1 MIPGAPGRIVS
12 LMTALLHR
20 LAPAIAGAVC
30 VFALSSAFAQPGYAQ
45 TAAAGDV
52 SGTVRD
58 STGGVLPGA
67 TLVLAN
73 IETGVERTSVTNETG
88 RFRIPAVAAGA
99 YTLTVSLDGFATVQR
114 AGLTL
119 EVGQVL
125 AVDVAL
131 PPAGVSQEVT
141 VTADAPVIEPGRTQT
156 GAVVSRTE
164 IENLPS
170 NGRDF
175 LSFSTQVAGVT
186 GQQMSGQG
194 SGISFNGQRARSN
207 NISVD
212 GVDAN
217 GALNGNTRLTL
228 SQEAVREF
236 QVVTSQFA
244 PEFGRAAG
252 GLVNI
257 VSRSGTND
265 FRGNA
270 FLYVRDESM
279 DARNAFVTE
288 GKPQFER
295 QNYGGTFGGPLKR
308 NRTFFFGAVERM
320 QRDESGVITISDS
333 AVAAINAVL
342 AARPIPNAGVTSIAT
357 GVYPITRRDTLVSFK
372 LDHTLNANNT
382 LAFRYTYGE
391 SNEGNAGGVGIG
403 GLVDESGGGGQRN
416 TDQSFLGTWTQV
428 ISPALLGELRVQV
441 APRDLTQYAND
452 EVGPRV
458 SISGVA
464 TWGRNTNFPVILD
477 ETTTQGSYTMSW
489 QRGRHFVKFGG
500 DIAHISSTSSF
511 PVSFAGS
518 FTFGSLATFTAGTP
532 TTFTQGF
539 GNPQIDLPD
548 TMYAAF
554 AQDSWSLSDRLTLV
568 YGLRYDY
575 DAQPQN
581 VPRDRSNPIEAPLD
595 DGIHRDGNNVSPR
608 AGFTWDPIGGGRT
621 LIRGGYGRFYDK
633 VFLLV
638 ARNALLARQ
647 SISLSGANAAAQFRE
662 GAFPESE
669 QLPPGFSL
677 ARPSINV
684 SDPEMQIPYVDQV
697 SLGVERQFGRDWSAA
712 VNVVRNWGA
721 DLLVSDNTNLGPPTV
736 LTSANA
742 PSLGVS
748 NPSAQQLG
756 RPYLRIHQPPRPAL
770 QQHPDG
776 VLERVVVVLRG
787 AVHPGEAIL
796 RRLLRPRELHPV
808 GGERRRVRLHAGR
821 AAQRPLQPR
830 GRAVV
835 LGRASAPPRHPVGRL
850 GAAVRARRGRGGEPG
865 AAGHLRRLDDLDDV
879 HLSQRHRREPR
890 RRLRRQRRRQ
900 QQPGPAVHRRG
911 DSRPQLVRGSRLRRR
926 EPAHVQEVALR
937 RSAGAAAA
945 VRGVQPVQPHEL
957 QRHQHDVG
965 HDARS
970 AQHLRRVHVGERASP
985 APAGGEIRVLM
996 TRPTG
1001 GRQGCRPPYNRQR
1014 YESFTKT
1021 PRRVSSR
1028 SRPGTN
1034 RSSCHWTFS

>member
-1 MIPGAPGRIVS
+1 
-12 LMTALLHR
+12 MTALLHR

-30 VFALSSAFAQPGYAQ
+30 VFALSCAFAPPGYAQ

-67 TLVLAN
+67 TLVLVN

-88 RFRIPAVAAGA
+88 RFRIPAVPAGA

-125 AVDVAL
+125 AVDAAL

-342 AARPIPNAGVTSIAT
+342 AARPIPNSGVTSIAT

-403 GLVDESGGGGQRN
+403 GLVAESGGGGQRN
-416 TDQSFLGTWTQV
+416 RDQSFLGTWTQV

-500 DIAHISSTSSF
+500 DIAHIASTSSF

-548 TMYAAF
+548 TMYAVF

-662 GAFPESE
+662 GAFPESD

-712 VNVVRNWGA
+712 VNVVRNWGS

-748 NPSAQQLG
+748 NPTAQQLG
-756 RPYLRIHQPPRPAL
+756 RPYYGSTNRLDALFNNIQMVSSSGWSSYYGVQFTLEKRFSDGYSLRANYILSEAKDDGSDFTQAEQPNDPYNRAAERSYSAEHQRHRVTLSGVWELPYGRDDGAEGNPVLLGLFGGWTTSMTFTYRSGTAENHAVGSDVNGDGNSSPDRPFI
-770 QQHPDG
+770 DG
-776 VLERVVVVLRG
+776 VMADRNSYEGGDFAGVNLRMS
-787 AVHPGEAIL
+787 
-796 RRLLRPRELHPV
+796 RRLRFGGRRALLLQFEAFNLFNRTNYSGINMTWGTAVEPRSTF
-808 GGERRRVRLHAGR
+808 GTYTS
-821 AAQRPLQPR
+821 
-830 GRAVV
+830 
-835 LGRASAPPRHPVGRL
+835 ASAPRQLQL
-850 GAAVRARRGRGGEPG
+850 GVKFE
-865 AAGHLRRLDDLDDV
+865 
-879 HLSQRHRREPR
+879 
-890 RRLRRQRRRQ
+890 
-900 QQPGPAVHRRG
+900 
-911 DSRPQLVRGSRLRRR
+911 
-926 EPAHVQEVALR
+926 
-937 RSAGAAAA
+937 
-945 VRGVQPVQPHEL
+945 
-957 QRHQHDVG
+957 
-965 HDARS
+965 
-970 AQHLRRVHVGERASP
+970 
-985 APAGGEIRVLM
+985 
-996 TRPTG
+996 
-1001 GRQGCRPPYNRQR
+1001 
-1014 YESFTKT
+1014 F
-1021 PRRVSSR
+1021 
-1028 SRPGTN
+1028 
-1034 RSSCHWTFS
+1034 

>member
-1 MIPGAPGRIVS
+1 
-12 LMTALLHR
+12 MTALLHR

-30 VFALSSAFAQPGYAQ
+30 VFALSCALTPPGYAQ

-67 TLVLAN
+67 TLVLVN

-88 RFRIPAVAAGA
+88 RFRIPAVPAGA

-342 AARPIPNAGVTSIAT
+342 AARPIPNSGVTSIAT

-548 TMYAAF
+548 TMYAVF

-581 VPRDRSNPIEAPLD
+581 VPRDRANPIEAPLD

-662 GAFPESE
+662 GAFPESD

-677 ARPSINV
+677 ARPSINL

-712 VNVVRNWGA
+712 VNVVRNRGSN
-721 DLLVSDNTNLGPPTV
+721 LLVSDNTNLGPPTV
-736 LTSANA
+736 LTAANA

-756 RPYLRIHQPPRPAL
+756 RPYYGSTNRLDQLYNNIQMVSSSGWSSYYGVQFTVEKRFSGGYSVRANYILSEAKDDGSDFTQAEQPNDPYN
-770 QQHPDG
+770 
-776 VLERVVVVLRG
+776 
-787 AVHPGEAIL
+787 
-796 RRLLRPRELHPV
+796 
-808 GGERRRVRLHAGR
+808 R
-821 AAQRPLQPR
+821 AAERSY
-830 GRAVV
+830 
-835 LGRASAPPRHPVGRL
+835 LGRAPAPPRHPVGRL
-850 GAAVRARRGRGGEPG
+850 GAAVRARRRLGGEPG
-865 AAGHLRRLDDLDDV
+865 AAGPLRRLDDLHDV
-879 HLSQRHRREPR
+879 HVSQRHGREPR
-890 RRLRRQRRRQ
+890 RRLRRQRRWQ
-900 QQPGPAVHRRG
+900 QQPGPAVHRRSG
-911 DSRPQLVRGSRLRRR
+911 GRPQLVRGSRLRRR
-926 EPAHVQEVALR
+926 EPAPLEEGALR
-937 RSAGAAAA
+937 RPAGAAAA

-965 HDARS
+965 HDARA
-970 AQHLRRVHVGERASP
+970 AQHLRHVHVGERPSP
-985 APAGGEIRVLM
+985 APAGGEIRVL
-996 TRPTG
+996 RPRATG
-1001 GRQGCRPPYNRQR
+1001 GRQGCRPLYIRQR
-1014 YESFTKT
+1014 YDSFMKT
-1021 PRRVSSR
+1021 PRRVSSN

-1034 RSSCHWTFS
+1034 RSSCHGTFS

>member
-1 MIPGAPGRIVS
+1 
-12 LMTALLHR
+12 MTALLHR

-30 VFALSSAFAQPGYAQ
+30 VFALSCAFAPQGYAQ

-67 TLVLAN
+67 TLVLVN

-88 RFRIPAVAAGA
+88 RFRIPAVPAGA

-403 GLVDESGGGGQRN
+403 GLVAESGGGGQRN
-416 TDQSFLGTWTQV
+416 RDQSFLGTWTQV

-500 DIAHISSTSSF
+500 DIAHIASTSSF

-518 FTFGSLATFTAGTP
+518 CTFGSLTTFTAGTP

-548 TMYAAF
+548 TMYAVF

-595 DGIHRDGNNVSPR
+595 DGINRDGNNISPR

-662 GAFPESE
+662 GAFPESD
-669 QLPPGFSL
+669 QLPPGFTL

-712 VNVVRNWGA
+712 VNVVRNWGS

-756 RPYLRIHQPPRPAL
+756 RPYYGSTNRLDALYNNIQMVSSSGWSSYYGVQFTLEKRFSDGYSLRANYILSEAKDDGSDFTQAEQPNDPYNRAAERSYSAEHQRHRVTLSGVWELPYGRGGGAEGNPVLLGLFGGWTTSMTFTYRSGTAENPAVGSDVNGDGNSSPDRPFI
-770 QQHPDG
+770 DG
-776 VLERVVVVLRG
+776 VMAERNSFEGGDFASVNLRMSRKLRFGGRRALLLQFEAFNLFNRTNYSGINMTWGTTLE
-787 AVHPGEAIL
+787 
-796 RRLLRPRELHPV
+796 PRSTY
-808 GGERRRVRLHAGR
+808 GTFTS
-821 AAQRPLQPR
+821 
-830 GRAVV
+830 
-835 LGRASAPPRHPVGRL
+835 ASAPRQLQL
-850 GAAVRARRGRGGEPG
+850 GVKFE
-865 AAGHLRRLDDLDDV
+865 
-879 HLSQRHRREPR
+879 
-890 RRLRRQRRRQ
+890 
-900 QQPGPAVHRRG
+900 
-911 DSRPQLVRGSRLRRR
+911 
-926 EPAHVQEVALR
+926 
-937 RSAGAAAA
+937 
-945 VRGVQPVQPHEL
+945 
-957 QRHQHDVG
+957 
-965 HDARS
+965 
-970 AQHLRRVHVGERASP
+970 
-985 APAGGEIRVLM
+985 
-996 TRPTG
+996 
-1001 GRQGCRPPYNRQR
+1001 
-1014 YESFTKT
+1014 F
-1021 PRRVSSR
+1021 
-1028 SRPGTN
+1028 
-1034 RSSCHWTFS
+1034 

>member
-1 MIPGAPGRIVS
+1 MN
-12 LMTALLHR
+12 ALLHR
-20 LAPAIAGAVC
+20 IAPAMAGTV
-30 VFALSSAFAQPGYAQ
+30 VFLALSALGTLPGYAQ
-45 TAAAGDV
+45 TSAGGDFGGV
-52 SGTVRD
+52 VRD
-58 STGGVLPGA
+58 SSGGVLPGA
-67 TLVLAN
+67 TLVLTN
-73 IETGVERTSVTNETG
+73 VDTGVARTAVTNETG
-88 RFRIPAVAAGA
+88 RYRIPAVPAGA
-99 YTLTVSLDGFATVQR
+99 YTLAVSLDGFATVQR

-125 AVDVAL
+125 TVDISL

-141 VTADAPVIEPGRTQT
+141 VTADAPLIEAGRTQT
-156 GAVVSRTE
+156 GAVVSRSE

-175 LSFSTQVAGVT
+175 LSFSTVVAGVT

-207 NISVD
+207 NISLD

-217 GALNGNTRLTL
+217 GALNGNTRLTV

-288 GKPQFER
+288 GKPQFQR

-320 QRDESGVITISDS
+320 QRDESGVVTVSES

-342 AARPIPNAGVTSIAT
+342 AARPIPNAPVTAIAT
-357 GVYPITRRDTLVSFK
+357 GVYPITRRDTLASFK
-372 LDHTLNANNT
+372 LDHTLNASNT
-382 LAFRYTYGE
+382 LAFRYTYGKSVE
-391 SNEGNAGGVGIG
+391 ANAGGVGIG
-403 GLVDESGGGGQRN
+403 GLVAESGGGGQDG
-416 TDQSFLGTWTQV
+416 TDQSFLGSWTQV
-428 ISPALLGELRVQV
+428 LSPALLGEARLQV
-441 APRDLTQYAND
+441 APRALTQYAND
-452 EVGPRV
+452 TVGPRV

-477 ETTTQGSYTMSW
+477 ETTTQGSYVLSW
-489 QRGRHFVKFGG
+489 QRGSHFFKAGG
-500 DIAHISSTSSF
+500 DVTHIAATSSF

-518 FTFGSLATFTAGTP
+518 FTFGSLAAFTAGTP

-548 TMYAAF
+548 TLYSAF
-554 AQDSWSLSDRLTLV
+554 AQDSWSVSDRLTLV

-581 VPRDRSNPIEAPLD
+581 VPRDPSNPIEAPLD

-608 AGFTWDPIGGGRT
+608 AGVTWDPVGGGRT

-647 SISLSGANAAAQFRE
+647 SISLSGANAAAQFAK
-662 GAFPESE
+662 GAFPESD
-669 QLPPGFSL
+669 QLPPGFTLSQ
-677 ARPSINV
+677 PSINR
-684 SDPEMQIPYVDQV
+684 SDPGMEIPFVDQI
-697 SLGVERQFGRDWSAA
+697 SLGVERQLGRDWSAA

-748 NPSAQQLG
+748 SPTPQQLG
-756 RPYLRIHQPPRPAL
+756 RPFYGSTNRLDKLYNNIQMVSSSGWSSYYGLQLTLQKRLSDGYSLRANYILSESKDDGSDFTQAEQPNDPYN
-770 QQHPDG
+770 
-776 VLERVVVVLRG
+776 
-787 AVHPGEAIL
+787 
-796 RRLLRPRELHPV
+796 
-808 GGERRRVRLHAGR
+808 R
-821 AAQRPLQPR
+821 AAERSY
-830 GRAVV
+830 
-835 LGRASAPPRHPVGRL
+835 SAEH
-850 GAAVRARRGRGGEPG
+850 
-865 AAGHLRRLDDLDDV
+865 
-879 HLSQRHRREPR
+879 QRHRVTLTGVWELPYGRDEGAGGNPVLLGAFGGWTASMTFTYRSGTAENPAVGSDVNADGNSSPDRPFIDGAMAERNSYVGPDYAGVNLRLSKRIRFDKRRALLLQFEAFNLLNRTNFSGTNMTWGTLLEPR
-890 RRLRRQRRRQ
+890 STYGTYTSANAPRQL
-900 QQPGPAVHRRG
+900 
-911 DSRPQLVRGSRLRRR
+911 QL
-926 EPAHVQEVALR
+926 
-937 RSAGAAAA
+937 
-945 VRGVQPVQPHEL
+945 GVKFE
-957 QRHQHDVG
+957 
-965 HDARS
+965 
-970 AQHLRRVHVGERASP
+970 
-985 APAGGEIRVLM
+985 
-996 TRPTG
+996 
-1001 GRQGCRPPYNRQR
+1001 
-1014 YESFTKT
+1014 F
-1021 PRRVSSR
+1021 
-1028 SRPGTN
+1028 
-1034 RSSCHWTFS
+1034 

>member
-1 MIPGAPGRIVS
+1 MSAPFHRFVPATTGIV
-12 LMTALLHR
+12 LFLALACLGV
-20 LAPAIAGAVC
+20 LPAGAQN
-30 VFALSSAFAQPGYAQ
+30 ASG
-45 TAAAGDV
+45 GDFG
-52 SGTVRD
+52 GTVRD
-58 STGGVLPGA
+58 TTGGVLPGA
-67 TLVLAN
+67 TLVLTN
-73 IETGVERTSVTNETG
+73 VETGVERTSVTNETG
-88 RFRIPAVAAGA
+88 RYRIPAVPAGA
-99 YTLTVSLDGFATVQR
+99 YKLTVSLDGFATVER
-114 AGLTL
+114 SGLTL

-125 AVDVAL
+125 TVDVSL

-175 LSFSTQVAGVT
+175 LSFSTVVAGVT

-207 NISVD
+207 NISLD

-257 VSRSGTND
+257 VSRSGTNN

-279 DARNAFVTE
+279 DAKNAFVTE

-295 QNYGGTFGGPLKR
+295 QNYGGTFGGPLKQ

-333 AVAAINAVL
+333 AVASINATL

-357 GVYPITRRDTLVSFK
+357 GVYPVTRRDTLASFK

-382 LAFRYTYGE
+382 LAFRYTYGKSVE
-391 SNEGNAGGVGIG
+391 ENAGGVGIG
-403 GLVDESGGGGQRN
+403 GLVAESGGGGQRG
-416 TDQSFLGTWTQV
+416 TDQSFLAAWTSV
-428 ISPALLGELRVQV
+428 ISPSVLGEARLQA
-441 APRDLTQYAND
+441 APRSLTQYAND
-452 EVGPRV
+452 AVGPRV
-458 SISGVA
+458 TISGVA

-477 ETTTQGSYTMSW
+477 ETTTQGSYTLSW
-489 QRGRHFVKFGG
+489 QRGRHFFKFGG
-500 DIAHISSTSSF
+500 DVTHIASTSSF

-518 FTFGSLATFTAGTP
+518 FTFGSLASFVAGTP
-532 TTFTQGF
+532 TTFAQGF

-548 TMYAAF
+548 TLYAAF

-608 AGFTWDPIGGGRT
+608 AGLTWDPLGGGRT

-647 SISLSGANAAAQFRE
+647 SISLSGANAAAQFAK
-662 GAFPESE
+662 GAFPESD
-669 QLPPGFSL
+669 QLPAGFTL
-677 ARPSINV
+677 AQPSINL

-697 SLGVERQFGRDWSAA
+697 SLGVERQFGRDWAAA
-712 VNVVRNWGA
+712 VNFVRNWGSA
-721 DLLVSDNTNLGPPTV
+721 MLVSNNTNLGPPTV
-736 LTSANA
+736 LTAANA
-742 PSLGVS
+742 PSLGV
-748 NPSAQQLG
+748 NAPTPQQLG
-756 RPYLRIHQPPRPAL
+756 RPYYGSTNRLDKLYNNTQMVSSSGWSSYYGVQVTLEKRFSDGYSLRANYILSESKDDGSDFTQAEQPNDPYTRAAERSYSAEHQRHRVTLTGVWELPYGRDRKAAGNPVMLGLFGGWTVSTTFTYRSGTAENPAVGSDVNADGNSSPDRPFI
-770 QQHPDG
+770 DG
-776 VLERVVVVLRG
+776 VMAERNSQVGADFAGVNLRLSKRFRFDGRRALLLQFEAFNLLNRTNFSGVNMTWGTLLE
-787 AVHPGEAIL
+787 
-796 RRLLRPRELHPV
+796 PRSTYSTYTS
-808 GGERRRVRLHAGR
+808 
-821 AAQRPLQPR
+821 
-830 GRAVV
+830 
-835 LGRASAPPRHPVGRL
+835 ASAPRQLQL
-850 GAAVRARRGRGGEPG
+850 GVKFE
-865 AAGHLRRLDDLDDV
+865 
-879 HLSQRHRREPR
+879 
-890 RRLRRQRRRQ
+890 
-900 QQPGPAVHRRG
+900 
-911 DSRPQLVRGSRLRRR
+911 
-926 EPAHVQEVALR
+926 
-937 RSAGAAAA
+937 
-945 VRGVQPVQPHEL
+945 
-957 QRHQHDVG
+957 
-965 HDARS
+965 
-970 AQHLRRVHVGERASP
+970 
-985 APAGGEIRVLM
+985 
-996 TRPTG
+996 
-1001 GRQGCRPPYNRQR
+1001 
-1014 YESFTKT
+1014 F
-1021 PRRVSSR
+1021 
-1028 SRPGTN
+1028 
-1034 RSSCHWTFS
+1034 